1 MRNKSL
7 IFITG
12 FSRDSDIFNYMKAD
26 SVTLKIIVLIIGI
39 FIGYAFAHSRIAV
52 APTLGGAASTTRAAS
67 EKQIPDVKQFNLKVI
82 DRVFTEG
89 SGDITVHEGD
99 VVSMTITVNEDEEL
113 HVHGYDKAVDL
124 TKDTP
129 STLTFIA
136 NISGRFPFELE
147 HSKTELGAFS
157 VLPK

>member
-1 MRNKSL
+1 
-7 IFITG
+7 
-12 FSRDSDIFNYMKAD
+12 MKAD
-26 SVTLKIIVLIIGI
+26 SVALKIIMLSIGI

-52 APTLGGAASTTRAAS
+52 APTLGSAASITEAAS
-67 EKQIPDVKQFNLKVI
+67 EKQIPDVKQFNLKVT
-82 DRVFTEG
+82 DRVLTEG

-99 VVSMTITVNEDEEL
+99 VVSVTITVNEDEEL
-113 HVHGYDKAVDL
+113 HVHGYDKVVDL
-124 TKDTP
+124 TRDTP

-147 HSKTELGAFS
+147 HSKTKLGVVS